1 MYMTIVPH
9 EWRAA
14 AQVLKILRQRA
25 AGYRERAAQ
34 LFVSLAVP
42 GIAGAVVARIAL
54 PRALAS
60 QGATDTL
67 ISLSAGVLAFT
78 AIVIGFVVT
87 LMLQTG
93 RIEQHATLSFEQF
106 KLYTDK
112 LRYML
117 HSQIVTLV
125 ASLLLTGT
133 LILWCILLAA
143 EANTDTLIWV
153 GALCGG
159 LGMVTMLRTF
169 LLPLQIYDLHD
180 FGLEEAKNVKRDQVN
195 RDIKEGR
202 R

>member
-1 MYMTIVPH
+1 MTIVPH

-14 AQVLKILRQRA
+14 AQVLKILRQHA
-25 AGYRERAAQ
+25 IEYRERAAQ

-42 GIAGAVVARIAL
+42 GGVGAFVAWAVL
-54 PRALAS
+54 PRALARN
-60 QGATDTL
+60 GATDTL
-67 ISLSAGVLAFT
+67 IALSAGVLAFT

-93 RIEQHATLSFEQF
+93 RVEQHVTLSFEQF
-106 KLYTDK
+106 QLYAEK

-117 HSQIVTLV
+117 HSQIVTLM
-125 ASLLLTGT
+125 AALLLTGV
-133 LILWCILLAA
+133 LILWCVLLVAD
-143 EANTDTLIWV
+143 ANAGTLVWI
-153 GALCGG
+153 GSLCGG
-159 LGMVTMLRTF
+159 LGMITMLRTF

-180 FGLEEAKNVKRDQVN
+180 FGLEQAKNVKRDQVN